1 MYQKYSFLGCDIIY
15 LMEPLSS
22 IPCNPYE
29 GDDSTFELQCQV
41 QAPAT
46 AASRLDIMWFFT
58 NTSGDTVQIS
68 SETFSSL
75 DAIRVTQNET
85 TGDSLLL
92 TSEISFRRFVSPTHA
107 GSYFCRV
114 SVSGAAT
121 SFSQSNSQTY
131 DMETSA
137 VINLSTT
144 CDNYADSFTQSAMR
158 CAGNVTSTR
167 LLSTSTDDPSTNI
180 DPAATSNAMSSLSHI
195 SIFDS
200 STTMATN
207 NPLQPD
213 RSVIHPWIYVLV
225 GMAALI
231 GMILILILILCIR
244 CCLKKSKTMDSFTRE
259 YLSLNYAY
267 YQ

>member
-1 MYQKYSFLGCDIIY
+1 
-15 LMEPLSS
+15 MEPLSS
-22 IPCNPYE
+22 VPCNPYDGSE
-29 GDDSTFELQCQV
+29 STFELQCQV

-46 AASRLDIMWFFT
+46 VAFGLDLLWFFT

-75 DAIRVTQNET
+75 DTIRVTQNET
-85 TGDSLLL
+85 SGDSLLL

-131 DMETSA
+131 DMETSV
-137 VINLSTT
+137 VINLSST
-144 CDNYADSFTQSAMR
+144 CDVYVNSFTQSARR
-158 CAGNVTSTR
+158 CAGNVTSTG
-167 LLSTSTDDPSTNI
+167 LPSASTDNPSTNI

-213 RSVIHPWIYVLV
+213 SSMIHPWIYVLV

-231 GMILILILILCIR
+231 GMIMIIIVIACII

-259 YLSLNYAY
+259 
-267 YQ
+267 

>member
-1 MYQKYSFLGCDIIY
+1 
-15 LMEPLSS
+15 MEPLSS
-22 IPCNPYE
+22 VPCNPYD

-41 QAPAT
+41 QAPT
-46 AASRLDIMWFFT
+46 TVASRLDLLWFFT
-58 NTSGDTVQIS
+58 NTSGETVQIS

-75 DAIRVTQNET
+75 DATRVTQNET
-85 TGDSLLL
+85 SGDSLLL

-114 SVSGAAT
+114 YVSGAAT
-121 SFSQSNSQTY
+121 LFSQSNSQTY
-131 DMETSA
+131 DTETSA
-137 VINLSTT
+137 VINLSST
-144 CDNYADSFTQSAMR
+144 CVVYLYPFTQSAMK

-167 LLSTSTDDPSTNI
+167 LPSTSTDDPSTNI

-200 STTMATN
+200 STYTMATN

-213 RSVIHPWIYVLV
+213 RSIIHPWIYVLV

-231 GMILILILILCIR
+231 GMILILINILCII

-259 YLSLNYAY
+259 
-267 YQ
+267 